1 MQFSQNPQK
10 PINTYLCYYKMRI
23 LRIASVAAAIG
34 SLITACVFGKTK
46 TIDPSQTVASSKSIY
61 DIQLKSLDETSQI
74 NLSQYKGKKILIVNT
89 ASKCGYTP
97 QYAELQQL
105 QEKFA
110 EKLIIIGCPC
120 NQFMEQE
127 PGGAEEIASF
137 CQKNYGVT
145 FPISEKL
152 DVKGNKQHPL
162 YRWLSNKSENGALD
176 ATVGWNFNKFLI
188 NEQGQLIAYYPS
200 VVKPLAAELVSAIE
214 K

>member
-1 MQFSQNPQK
+1 
-10 PINTYLCYYKMRI
+10 MRI

-46 TIDPSQTVASSKSIY
+46 TIDPSQSTVAAKSIY
-61 DIQLKSLDETSQI
+61 DIQLKSLDEASQI
-74 NLSQYKGKKILIVNT
+74 NLAQYKGKKILIVNT

-105 QEKFA
+105 QQKYA

-120 NQFMEQE
+120 NQFMDQE
-127 PGGAEEIASF
+127 PGDAAEIATF

-152 DVKGNKQHPL
+152 DVKGSKQHPL
-162 YRWLSNKSENGALD
+162 YRLLCNKSENGALD

-200 VVKPLAAELVSAIE
+200 GVKPLAPELVSAIE

>member
-1 MQFSQNPQK
+1 
-10 PINTYLCYYKMRI
+10 MRI

-46 TIDPSQTVASSKSIY
+46 TIDPSQSAAAAKSIY
-61 DIQLKSLDETSQI
+61 DIQLQSLDGASLI

-105 QEKFA
+105 SEKFA
-110 EKLIIIGCPC
+110 DKLIIIGCPC
-120 NQFMEQE
+120 NQFMDQE
-127 PGGAEEIASF
+127 PGAAAEIASF

-188 NEQGQLIAYYPS
+188 NEQGQLVAYYPS
-200 VVKPLAAELVSAIE
+200 GVKPLAPELVAAIE

>member
-1 MQFSQNPQK
+1 
-10 PINTYLCYYKMRI
+10 MRI
-23 LRIASVAAAIG
+23 IKIASVAAAIG

-46 TIDPSQTVASSKSIY
+46 TIDPSQAGTAARSIY
-61 DIQLKSLDETSQI
+61 DIQLKTLD
-74 NLSQYKGKKILIVNT
+74 GKILIVNT

-105 QEKFA
+105 SEKFA
-110 EKLIIIGCPC
+110 DKLIIIGCPC
-120 NQFMEQE
+120 NQFMDQE
-127 PGGAEEIASF
+127 PGAAAEIASF

-162 YRWLSNKSENGALD
+162 YRWLCNKSENGALD

-188 NEQGQLIAYYPS
+188 NEQGQLVGYYPS
-200 VVKPLAAELVSAIE
+200 GVKPMGPEITQAIA

>member
-1 MQFSQNPQK
+1 M
-10 PINTYLCYYKMRI
+10 
-23 LRIASVAAAIG
+23 
-34 SLITACVFGKTK
+34 TACVFGKSK
-46 TIDPSQTVASSKSIY
+46 TIDPSQSGTASKSIY
-61 DIQLKSLDETSQI
+61 DIQLKSLDGNATL
-74 NLSQYKGKKILIVNT
+74 NLADYKGKKILIVNT

-105 QEKFA
+105 QEKYA
-110 EKLIIIGCPC
+110 DKLVIIGCPC

-152 DVKGNKQHPL
+152 DVKGSAQHPI
-162 YRWLSNKSENGALD
+162 YRWLCNKSENGALD
-176 ATVGWNFNKFLI
+176 ATVSWNFNKFLI

-200 VVKPLAAELVSAIE
+200 GIKPLGPEITQAIT

>member
-1 MQFSQNPQK
+1 
-10 PINTYLCYYKMRI
+10 MRI

-46 TIDPSQTVASSKSIY
+46 TIDPSQSTVAAKSIY
-61 DIQLKSLDETSQI
+61 DIQLKSLDEASQI
-74 NLSQYKGKKILIVNT
+74 NLAKYKGKKILIVNT

-105 QEKFA
+105 QEKYA

-120 NQFMEQE
+120 NQFMDQE
-127 PGGAEEIASF
+127 PGDAAEIATF

-152 DVKGNKQHPL
+152 DVKGSKQHPL
-162 YRWLSNKSENGALD
+162 YRWLCNKSENGALD

-188 NEQGQLIAYYPS
+188 NEQGQPIAYYPS
-200 VVKPLAAELVSAIE
+200 GVKPLAPELVSAIE

>member
-1 MQFSQNPQK
+1 
-10 PINTYLCYYKMRI
+10 MRI

-46 TIDPSQTVASSKSIY
+46 TIDPSQAGTAARSIY
-61 DIQLKSLDETSQI
+61 DIQLKTLDGTA
-74 NLSQYKGKKILIVNT
+74 NLDLAQYKGKKILIVNT

-105 QEKFA
+105 SEKFGD
-110 EKLIIIGCPC
+110 KLIIIGCPC
-120 NQFMEQE
+120 NQFMDQE
-127 PGGAEEIASF
+127 PGAAAEIASF

-152 DVKGNKQHPL
+152 DVKGSKQHPL
-162 YRWLSNKSENGALD
+162 YRWLCNKSENGALD

-188 NEQGQLIAYYPS
+188 NEQGQLVGYYPS
-200 VVKPLAAELVSAIE
+200 GVKPMGPEITEAVQ

>member
-1 MQFSQNPQK
+1 
-10 PINTYLCYYKMRI
+10 MRI
-23 LRIASVAAAIG
+23 IKFASIAAAIG

-46 TIDPSQTVASSKSIY
+46 TIDPTQIGTASKSIY
-61 DIQLKSLDETSQI
+61 DIPLKSLDGTTT
-74 NLSQYKGKKILIVNT
+74 LSLAAYKGKKILIVNT

-110 EKLIIIGCPC
+110 EKLVIIGCPC

-127 PGGAEEIASF
+127 PGGAEEIAAF

-152 DVKGNKQHPL
+152 DVKGSGQHPL
-162 YRWLSNKSENGALD
+162 YRWLCNKSENGALD

-188 NEQGQLIAYYPS
+188 NEQGQLVAYYPS
-200 VVKPLAAELVSAIE
+200 GVKPMGPEITEAVA

>member
-1 MQFSQNPQK
+1 
-10 PINTYLCYYKMRI
+10 MRI

-46 TIDPSQTVASSKSIY
+46 TIDPSQSTVAAKSIY
-61 DIQLKSLDETSQI
+61 DIQLKSLDEASQI

-105 QEKFA
+105 QQKYA
-110 EKLIIIGCPC
+110 EKLVIIGCPC
-120 NQFMEQE
+120 NQFMDQE
-127 PGGAEEIASF
+127 PGDALEIATF

-152 DVKGNKQHPL
+152 DVKGSKQHPL
-162 YRWLSNKSENGALD
+162 YRWLCNKSENGALD

-188 NEQGQLIAYYPS
+188 NEQGQPIAYYPS
-200 VVKPLAAELVSAIE
+200 GVKPLAPELVSAIE

>member
-1 MQFSQNPQK
+1 
-10 PINTYLCYYKMRI
+10 MRLI
-23 LRIASVAAAIG
+23 KIASVVAAIG
-34 SLITACVFGKTK
+34 SLVTACVFGKTK
-46 TIDPSQTVASSKSIY
+46 TVDPGQTVASNKSIY
-61 DIQLKSLDETSQI
+61 DIPLSSLDGTQSV

-105 QEKFA
+105 QEKYA
-110 EKLIIIGCPC
+110 DKLVIIGCPC

-127 PGGAEEIASF
+127 PGNATEIASF

-152 DVKGNKQHPL
+152 DVKGSNQHPL
-162 YRWLSNKSENGALD
+162 YRWLCNKSENGAMD

-188 NEQGQLIAYYPS
+188 NEQGQLVGYFPS
-200 VVKPLAAELVSAIE
+200 GVKPMGPEIAGALS

>member
-1 MQFSQNPQK
+1 
-10 PINTYLCYYKMRI
+10 MRI

-46 TIDPSQTVASSKSIY
+46 TIDPSQSAAAAKSIY
-61 DIQLKSLDETSQI
+61 DIQLKSLDGASQI

-105 QEKFA
+105 SEKFA
-110 EKLIIIGCPC
+110 DKLIIIGCPC

-127 PGGAEEIASF
+127 PGGSEEIATF

-152 DVKGNKQHPL
+152 DVKGSKQHPL
-162 YRWLSNKSENGALD
+162 YRWLCNKSENGALD

-200 VVKPLAAELVSAIE
+200 GVKPMGPEITEAIA